1 MSYEI
6 VYDRQFIRTPLG
18 IVPLVLS
25 GSNNC
30 TEFSVRGRERRVRSW
45 GVFFNEPVFS
55 EEDLLCRTENCC
67 GKSYQEHFKR
77 NAKWVD
83 DEGFRRFM
91 RNGIASALTLEE
103 IQEINPHLALRCCL
117 DVWGKKDHD
126 HKHELFTWA
135 RTTEDLVAWIEQAR
149 KRLAERAKDEEL
161 YISISFPENE
171 PLKLRTTRQIQG
183 RVVARKGAYYIGA
196 IDEHGSV
203 TQTKDPAAA
212 MIFDSTEDAM
222 NRLPCWIRPRVR
234 FIKAETVEAR
244 QNFHFCILID
254 SSNMFAR
261 RLTSRRLMT
270 TFAKSDARRF
280 ASEKAAEQYINKY
293 LIPRFPSHTFTA
305 CEC

>member
-18 IVPLVLS
+18 IVPLVLV

-30 TEFSVRGRERRVRSW
+30 TEFTARGRERRVRNW

-55 EEDLLCRTENCC
+55 EEDLLRRTESCC
-67 GKSYQEHFKR
+67 GNSYQEHFKR

-103 IQEINPHLALRCCL
+103 IRAFKPNLTLHCYL
-117 DVWGKKDHD
+117 DVWGKRDLD
-126 HKHELFTWA
+126 HKRELRTWV
-135 RTTEDLVAWIEQAR
+135 RTSEELVAWIEQAR
-149 KRLAERAKDEEL
+149 KRLSERTESEEL
-161 YISISFPENE
+161 YIGMSFPENE
-171 PLKLRTTRQIQG
+171 PLKLGTNRQIQG

-196 IDEHGSV
+196 IDEFGSV

-222 NRLPCWIRPRVR
+222 SKLPYWIRPSVR

-244 QNFHFCILID
+244 QNFRICILID
-254 SSNMFAR
+254 STDMYVR
-261 RLTSRRLMT
+261 GLTARRLMT

-280 ASEKAAEQYINKY
+280 ASEKAAEQYINKH
-293 LIPRFPSHTFTA
+293 LVPKFPNHTFTA